1 MNTITIHIPPMG
13 YVETAEV
20 LLAAIEATDM
30 PQERVAV
37 IESEIKHMAVLA
49 DKWLAESRKS
59 STLVYQP
66 EEPKARVRAS

>member
-13 YVETAEV
+13 YVETAEI

-37 IESEIKHMAVLA
+37 IESEIKHMAMLA
-49 DKWLAESRKS
+49 DRWLVESRKIP
-59 STLVYQP
+59 TLVNQP